1 MLNIDIRL
9 QTRRHSE
16 AQIAVLAIKPHVG
29 WDEKACRE
37 LYQRERERMN
47 VERKVDARERRNN
60 HLFRNIFLRIYFLD
74 RTCESRLRLLLNT
87 HEYIYI
93 YIFDFRKKGKLFFES
108 IYIYILQRIKTEK
121 WEKEEEEEEIE
132 EKEEEKEEW
141 KESEKIEREK
151 RWRRKRKI
159 RRRRQSNT
167 TNKR

>member
-93 YIFDFRKKGKLFFES
+93 YIYSTFARRASFFLKV
-108 IYIYILQRIKTEK
+108 YIYIFY
-121 WEKEEEEEEIE
+121 KE
-132 EKEEEKEEW
+132 
-141 KESEKIEREK
+141 
-151 RWRRKRKI
+151 
-159 RRRRQSNT
+159 
-167 TNKR
+167 

>member
-37 LYQRERERMN
+37 SYQIERERMD
-47 VERKVDARERRNN
+47 VERSRMRESEGTTTCFQTFFCASIPSILLAKVG
-60 HLFRNIFLRIYFLD
+60 YGY
-74 RTCESRLRLLLNT
+74 CST
-87 HEYIYI
+87 HTHTSIYIYI

-121 WEKEEEEEEIE
+121 EEEE
-132 EKEEEKEEW
+132 
-141 KESEKIEREK
+141 
-151 RWRRKRKI
+151 
-159 RRRRQSNT
+159 
-167 TNKR
+167 

>member
-74 RTCESRLRLLLNT
+74 RTCESRLRLSLNT

-93 YIFDFRKKGKLFFES
+93 YIRLSQEGQAFFWKY
-108 IYIYILQRIKTEK
+108 IYIYFTKNKNREVR
-121 WEKEEEEEEIE
+121 KEEEEEEIEE

>member
-47 VERKVDARERRNN
+47 VERSREKWMRENEGTTTC
-60 HLFRNIFLRIYFLD
+60 FEIFFLRIYFLD

-93 YIFDFRKKGKLFFES
+93 RLSQEGQAFF
-108 IYIYILQRIKTEK
+108 
-121 WEKEEEEEEIE
+121 
-132 EKEEEKEEW
+132 
-141 KESEKIEREK
+141 
-151 RWRRKRKI
+151 
-159 RRRRQSNT
+159 
-167 TNKR
+167 